1 MGAVRK
7 SLKKGMSKNKKERR
21 EEANKKAQE
30 KSDNQADAAP
40 KAMPSVAS
48 LTKGPNKKEAKLQA
62 QLTKQHQG
70 LYAPGERI
78 LLVGEGNFSFA
89 KALCKQ
95 LGSGAGVYATCFDSE
110 ATLSKKY
117 PDAAECRKEIE
128 ESYGGTCL
136 TGVDATRLHKVGEF
150 REAFRKIVFNFPHLG
165 TGEKDIEKIIATH
178 RKFLAAFF
186 VSAAKCLD
194 PKQDS
199 SIHIAL
205 KTSEPY
211 KSFKVVQVVR
221 ATCPDLD
228 LSTVVPFVSVAWDG
242 YAHRRT
248 IGFSEKYSKADSE
261 ELAKGAKVYVFRRR
275 RMEDMEDDS
284 EEDDDDVS
292 DE

>member
-1 MGAVRK
+1 MAHKRLRGKKRPKMGSVRK
-7 SLKKGMSKNKKERR
+7 PLKNAKKDAKKTKG
-21 EEANKKAQE
+21 
-30 KSDNQADAAP
+30 KSDNQGTAP
-40 KAMPSVAS
+40 KAASVVAAS
-48 LTKGPNKKEAKLQA
+48 TGGLSKKEAKMQA
-62 QLTKQHQG
+62 LLVKQHQA

-89 KALCKQ
+89 RALCKQ
-95 LGSGAGVYATCFDSE
+95 LGSGAGVYATCLDSD
-110 ATLSKKY
+110 ATLTQKY

-136 TGVDATRLHKVGEF
+136 TGVDATRLHKVKEF
-150 REAFRKIVFNFPHLG
+150 RDAFKKIVFNFPHLG
-165 TGEKDIEKIIATH
+165 TGEKDVEKIIALH

-194 PKQDS
+194 PRQHS
-199 SIHIAL
+199 SIHVAL

-211 KSFKVVQVVR
+211 KSFKIVQIVR
-221 ATCPDLD
+221 AACPELD
-228 LSTVVPFVSVAWDG
+228 LSTVAPFMPAAWDG

-261 ELAKGAKVYVFRRR
+261 ELAKGAKVYVFGRSRTAV
-275 RMEDMEDDS
+275 EDED
-284 EEDDDDVS
+284 EDGS